1 MKEESSFEDSN
12 DEINKSNENVKQELT
27 GLPDKK
33 EKDEKSIQENNVEI
47 KDTENRTSSK
57 VINNDNENS
66 EDLTNCLLSKK
77 DFMTTSNKKN
87 FCETRYIKRIVVILI
102 YILSYVVNAIFIRI
116 NSLDLLPVKA
126 SFIQGAILSI
136 FIPISFFISSNRNF
150 KKNKRYIG
158 KEKEVLNIEIENNMK
173 EGISDFMNKKYYE
186 VYYHYISKFYFITAF
201 LSLLYFLSIFLFY
214 QGISYTQPLFGQ
226 LFFPFISI
234 ILVVFKLF
242 DKNFNCSL
250 NKVLSILCIL
260 IASSL
265 YMISFIKNN
274 DIKSDQK
281 NYIYSSIFLGICILC
296 LSTFIYVAK
305 KVFKKY
311 FYYVDVLEFAGYT
324 GIYIAGIVPL
334 VLIILYAIFYS
345 ELKNNN
351 PSGGALFIVLGK
363 AFFSTCV
370 CDLALAYILKY
381 FALKITCKIMVVN
394 LSIIY
399 LIFYFVT
406 AGRNAIFKDY
416 YFLSGQILNL
426 IIVFLLFY
434 DIYNK
439 NIKREVY
446 EVKKQR
452 IRASL

>member
-1 MKEESSFEDSN
+1 MKEESSLEDSN
-12 DEINKSNENVKQELT
+12 DEINNSNENVKQELT

-33 EKDEKSIQENNVEI
+33 EKNEKTTQENNVEI
-47 KDTENRTSSK
+47 KGTD
-57 VINNDNENS
+57 
-66 EDLTNCLLSKK
+66 EDLTNCLLSKT
-77 DFMTTSNKKN
+77 DFMTTSHKKN
-87 FCETRYIKRIVVILI
+87 FCETRYIKRIVVIFI
-102 YILSYVVNAIFIRI
+102 YILSYVINAIFIRI
-116 NSLDLLPVKA
+116 NSLDLLPIKA

-173 EGISDFMNKKYYE
+173 EGLSDFMNKKYYE
-186 VYYHYISKFYFITAF
+186 VYYHYISKFYFITAL
-201 LSLLYFLSIFLFY
+201 LSLLYFLSIFFFY

-234 ILVVFKLF
+234 ILVIFKLF

-250 NKVLSILCIL
+250 KKVLSILFIL
-260 IASSL
+260 IASLL

-281 NYIYSSIFLGICILC
+281 NYIYSSIFLGIFILC
-296 LSTFIYVAK
+296 QSTFIYVAK
-305 KVFKKY
+305 KIFKKY
-311 FYYVDVLEFAGYT
+311 FYYVDVLEFFGYT

-351 PSGGALFIVLGK
+351 PSGGALFILLGK
-363 AFFSTCV
+363 VFFSTCV
-370 CDLALAYILKY
+370 CDLSLAYILKY
-381 FALKITCKIMVVN
+381 FALKITCKILVVN

-406 AGRNAIFKDY
+406 AGKNAIIKDY